1 MSIDDKLN
9 SISTLIEVTTS
20 TGTSRGTGFFYNQYA
35 PTDKQ
40 GPQYRHIDAMWVVT
54 NRHVL
59 LPGQQGVAFA
69 PSAVTLNIRKLTES
83 GLMVW
88 EPIKLS
94 AEEVETLARFHPN
107 RAVDVAAINI
117 LDHFIERLNSSDK
130 YVAPYGLS
138 VKDLPGDNSA
148 DVEVA
153 SDVIIVGY
161 PRGFYDKVNLFPI
174 VKSGIVASRWG
185 VGFEG
190 NPYFLIDSK
199 LFPGSSG
206 SVVLSKPNDL
216 MIKNGQVMYAE
227 EKHFSLL
234 GIFSGEPQFEEPPV
248 EIGDLV
254 VTHKVGFNLGVVW
267 YGELIEEV
275 ICQGV
280 SPSQALAP

>member
-20 TGTSRGTGFFYNQYA
+20 TGTFRGTGFFYNQYA

-40 GPQYRHIDAMWVVT
+40 GLQYRHIDAMWVVT

-83 GLMVW
+83 GFMVW

-117 LDHFIERLNSSDK
+117 LDHFIERFNSSDK
-130 YVAPYGLS
+130 YVAPHALS

-148 DVEVA
+148 DIEVA

-216 MIKNGQVMYAE
+216 MIKNGQVCMPQ
-227 EKHFSLL
+227 KS
-234 GIFSGEPQFEEPPV
+234 IFRFWESFR
-248 EIGDLV
+248 
-254 VTHKVGFNLGVVW
+254 
-267 YGELIEEV
+267 
-275 ICQGV
+275 V
-280 SPSQALAP
+280 SPSLRNLQWRSVISLSHIRSALILELFGMAS